1 MTTEVAM
8 TALTDE
14 QRRERARALIR
25 AAFAERPVL
34 IDVTP
39 KVIAGRDV
47 SSDVQQQANG
57 EQKPGE

>member
-1 MTTEVAM
+1 M